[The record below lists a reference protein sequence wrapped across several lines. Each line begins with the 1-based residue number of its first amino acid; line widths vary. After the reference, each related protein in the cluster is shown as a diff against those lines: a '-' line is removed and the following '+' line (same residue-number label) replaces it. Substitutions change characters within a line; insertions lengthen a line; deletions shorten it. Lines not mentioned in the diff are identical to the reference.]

1 MENPRSMTIPSIPYT
16 AVLVWHPS
24 NASNVV
30 RGIGARVCWA
40 KPGLLALTC
49 TLKGDLARLR
59 IPPFRTSRRTD
70 RLWEHT
76 CLEVFISARDS
87 TAYSEFNFS
96 PSGEWAAYA
105 FRAYRDGG
113 PIENDDLDPQIVVRR
128 EADTLELSAV
138 IRLDRL
144 SAIPSDATLRLG
156 LSAVVEELD
165 GSVSYWALKHPPGK
179 PDFHHPDNFILEI
192 KPPGVAGS
200 DAIAYTGKP

>member
-1 MENPRSMTIPSIPYT
+1 MTFTSVLKCHLETPT
-16 AVLVWHPS
+16 RAVIGIEMSVGLTQAGEIALS
-24 NASNVV
+24 YIL
-30 RGIGARVCWA
+30 RGE
-40 KPGLLALTC
+40 L
-49 TLKGDLARLR
+49 
-59 IPPFRTSRRTD
+59 D
-70 RLWEHT
+70 RLLIPTPRTPCRRDGLWRHT
-76 CLEVFISARDS
+76 CFELFIAAENSSA
-87 TAYSEFNFS
+87 YLEFNFS

-113 PIENDDLDPQIVVRR
+113 PIESDDLDPKIVVRR

-144 SAIPSDATLRLG
+144 SAIPSDATIPLG
-156 LSAVVEELD
+156 VSAVVEELD

-200 DAIAYTGKP
+200 NAIAYTGKP